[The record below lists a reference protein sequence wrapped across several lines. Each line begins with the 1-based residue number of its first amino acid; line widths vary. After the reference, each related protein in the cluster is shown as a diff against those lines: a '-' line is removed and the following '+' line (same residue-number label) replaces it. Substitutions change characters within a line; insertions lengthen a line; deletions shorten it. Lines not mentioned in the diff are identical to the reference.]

1 VSRHIPLARL
11 QLMHQRLRLLAA
23 TAGITFAVV
32 LMLVQLG
39 FKDAL
44 VNSAGLHISHMTC
57 DLVLV
62 SPLYEFLIAPG
73 HFPKR
78 RLYQCLEVDG
88 VASVDPLYV
97 AEVPWKDT
105 WDRTEHS
112 IFAIGFDPRPGFFDL
127 PEVERY
133 LPNLREGPQV
143 LFDSRSRSE
152 FGPVAAEI
160 AKGHRVPVEIAGHHA
175 DVVGTFSLG
184 TSFGANGTLLMSDR
198 TFLRSLPYRN
208 LDLVD
213 FGLVKLKPGFDP
225 EQVRARVEAVLPHD
239 VRVFTRAG
247 LIDVEQS
254 YWLRATPI
262 GFVFNIGVVM
272 GMFVGCIIVYQILYT
287 DVNDHLGE
295 YATLKA
301 MGYPNRYLLWVVIQ
315 ESMILSLFGF
325 VPGVALS
332 VLVYKIAGDATM
344 LLLRM
349 PLSRI
354 VVVYILTAVMC
365 VASGAL
371 AVRRVYEAD
380 PAEIF

>member
-1 VSRHIPLARL
+1 
-11 QLMHQRLRLLAA
+11 
-23 TAGITFAVV
+23 
-32 LMLVQLG
+32 
-39 FKDAL
+39 
-44 VNSAGLHISHMTC
+44 
-57 DLVLV
+57 
-62 SPLYEFLIAPG
+62 
-73 HFPKR
+73 
-78 RLYQCLEVDG
+78 
-88 VASVDPLYV
+88 
-97 AEVPWKDT
+97 
-105 WDRTEHS
+105 
-112 IFAIGFDPRPGFFDL
+112 
-127 PEVERY
+127 
-133 LPNLREGPQV
+133 
-143 LFDSRSRSE
+143 
-152 FGPVAAEI
+152 VAAEI
-160 AKGHRVPVEIAGHHA
+160 AEGHRVPVESAGHRV

-213 FGLVKLKPGFDP
+213 FGLVKLKPGFNP

-239 VRVFTRAG
+239 VRVFTREG

-301 MGYPNRYLLWVVIQ
+301 MGYPNSYLLWVVIQ
-315 ESMILSLFGF
+315 ESIILSLLGF
-325 VPGVALS
+325 VPGVGFS

-354 VVVYILTAVMC
+354 VIVYILTAWMC
-365 VASGAL
+365 VVSGGL